1 MIHRASV
8 AALFAFAVAPIL
20 GACSSAPEHA
30 APAPNASSATEP
42 EKATCDLVHSAVT
55 FDAPRVDGTHAHG
68 FCDACL
74 QDKCCELTVSCFGH
88 DGAGLCAPFGA
99 CLDACQAKLAT
110 NEDPKAVFLCRD
122 ACRAADA
129 AAAPLYD
136 AYLACRTA
144 SCHAV
149 CADAD

>member
-1 MIHRASV
+1 MSTRASIAALLALV
-8 AALFAFAVAPIL
+8 AAPLL
-20 GACSSAPEHA
+20 GACGSAHEHA
-30 APAPNASSATEP
+30 SPTTNASSATAP
-42 EKATCDLVHSAVT
+42 EKATCDVVHSAVT
-55 FDAPRVDGTHAHG
+55 FDAPRADGTRAHG
-68 FCDACL
+68 VCDACL

-88 DGAGLCAPFGA
+88 DGAGTCAPFGA
-99 CLDACQAKLAT
+99 CLDACAAKLAT

-149 CADAD
+149 CGDAD